1 MFSLRKLRQRLEHII
16 FDTNTPISNG
26 FDLALIWLIIAS
38 VLLVMIE
45 SIASVRSSYGQILRG
60 LEWFFTIIFSLEYLI
75 RLGVAKEPRKYARSF
90 FGIIDLLT
98 LLPSYLS
105 IFLAGAHYLLVIRSL
120 RLLRVFRVLKLVR
133 YLDEASSLRK
143 ALQASRAKITV
154 FLGTVITLVMII
166 GALIYM
172 IEGEENGFSN
182 IPVSIYWAIVTLT
195 TVGYGDMSPQTGL
208 GKMIASI
215 IMIIGYGIIAVPTGI
230 VTAEINQQHKEEKK
244 KKAGYKPCL
253 LCHPKDHAARALF
266 CHYCGGEVRLS
277 GEEVLCQNPQV
288 RDLEHLHST
297 PEEVSDEAHEQT
309 FQEAFEAFDEN
320 FDEAIEALPS
330 KEALPTPD
338 ALLPTPDALPTKND
352 AEA

>member
-1 MFSLRKLRQRLEHII
+1 MVSLSKLRKRLEHII
-16 FDTNTPISNG
+16 FDTNTPISNS
-26 FDLALIWLIIAS
+26 FDIALIWLIIAS
-38 VLLVMIE
+38 VLLVMVE
-45 SIASVRSSYGQILRG
+45 SVASVRSSYGQLLRG
-60 LEWFFTIIFSLEYLI
+60 LEWFFTIIFSLEYLV
-75 RLGVAKEPRKYARSF
+75 RLLVAKQPRKYARSF

-105 IFLAGAHYLLVIRSL
+105 IFLTGAHYLLVIRSL

-208 GKMIASI
+208 GKMIASM

-230 VTAEINQQHKEEKK
+230 VTAEINQQHKENKEEKK
-244 KKAGYKPCL
+244 KKIGYKPCL
-253 LCHPKDHAARALF
+253 LCHPKDHATRALF
-266 CHYCGGEVRLS
+266 CHFCGGEVRIS

-288 RDLEHLHST
+288 KDLEHLHNT
-297 PEEVSDEAHEQT
+297 VEEVSDEALE
-309 FQEAFEAFDEN
+309 EAFQAAFTAAFDEGFN
-320 FDEAIEALPS
+320 EDFTESSTADITEDTVDTVQFLAK
-330 KEALPTPD
+330 KEVET
-338 ALLPTPDALPTKND
+338 
-352 AEA
+352 